1 MDNFNILTKKNSAVA
16 ILHTSSDELS
26 NLESSGFKIQ
36 DEVKATDKEQA
47 LTLWLADNKPKRSFI
62 SRVNKWVYI
71 SFHALMLFWWLSYT
85 SDVAGMMNGSEA
97 SNAGA
102 AIGGAI
108 GTSMIFTI
116 WGLFGFFGA
125 FIVYMTRVKDWN
137 K

>member
-1 MDNFNILTKKNSAVA
+1 MNNFNILVKKNTVVA
-16 ILHTSSDELS
+16 IPETSSDEQS
-26 NLESSGFKIQ
+26 NLESTGFKVK
-36 DEVKATDKEQA
+36 DEVKAKDKEQA
-47 LTLWLADNKPKRSFI
+47 LTLWLADNKPKRSLI
-62 SRVNKWVYI
+62 SKVNKWVYI

-85 SDVAGMMNGSEA
+85 SDVAGMMNGSDA

-125 FIVYMTRVKDWN
+125 FIVYMTRAKGWN
-137 K
+137 R

>member
-1 MDNFNILTKKNSAVA
+1 MDKFDIFTKKNNVMA
-16 ILHTSSDELS
+16 IPHASLDEAS
-26 NLESSGFKIQ
+26 NIKSSGFKFN
-36 DEVKATDKEQA
+36 DEVEATDKEQA
-47 LTLWLADNKPKRSFI
+47 LVLWLADNKSDRSFF
-62 SRVNKWVYI
+62 SKVNKWIYI

-85 SDVAGMMNGSEA
+85 SDVAGMMNGSDA

-125 FIVYMTRVKDWN
+125 FIVFMTRAKPWN
-137 K
+137 Q

>member
-1 MDNFNILTKKNSAVA
+1 MNYFNILTKKNNVVA
-16 ILHTSSDELS
+16 ILHASSDELS
-26 NLESSGFKIQ
+26 NLESSGFKIK
-36 DEVKATDKEQA
+36 DKVKAKDKEQA

-62 SRVNKWVYI
+62 SKVNKWVYI

-85 SDVAGMMNGSEA
+85 QDVAGMMNGSDA

-102 AIGGAI
+102 VIGGAI

-116 WGLFGFFGA
+116 WGFFGFFGA
-125 FIVYMTRVKDWN
+125 FIVYMTRAKNWN

>member
-1 MDNFNILTKKNSAVA
+1 MNYFNILTKKNNVVA
-16 ILHTSSDELS
+16 ILHASSDELS
-26 NLESSGFKIQ
+26 NLESSGFKIK
-36 DEVKATDKEQA
+36 DKVKAKDKEQA

-62 SRVNKWVYI
+62 SKVNKWVYI

-85 SDVAGMMNGSEA
+85 SDVAGMMNGSDA

-102 AIGGAI
+102 VIGGAI

-116 WGLFGFFGA
+116 WGFFGFFGA
-125 FIVYMTRVKDWN
+125 FIVYMTRAKNWN